1 MKHGQNVGFKDS
13 GVEDKV
19 NGNRLVEKYNFCG
32 EINDGVSVQS
42 NKTQQDYSRPK
53 NFTTKACVVDLCKFK
68 AKQETYK
75 IGCFLSIRPHQ
86 NTNRNAEEEF
96 ACFTRNEENTNED
109 RENVN
114 PFLVK
119 EELNYI
125 QEAGDM
131 HEPTL
136 LVTGT
141 SFQIKNELA
150 PKMDPHILV

>member
-1 MKHGQNVGFKDS
+1 M
-13 GVEDKV
+13 
-19 NGNRLVEKYNFCG
+19 
-32 EINDGVSVQS
+32 SVQS
-42 NKTQQDYSRPK
+42 NETQQDYSRPK
-53 NFTTKACVVDLCKFK
+53 NFSTKTCVVDLCKFK

-75 IGCFLSIRPHQ
+75 IGCFLSIHRHHHA
-86 NTNRNAEEEF
+86 NRNEEDEF
-96 ACFTRNEENTNED
+96 ACFITNEENTNED

-131 HEPTL
+131 HEPMPL
-136 LVTGT
+136 AMGT

-150 PKMDPHILV
+150 PRMDPHILV